1 MRAYTEMLVRTCH
14 RRGAHC
20 IGGMSAFIPNRKQP
34 EVTKKA
40 LAAITVGKRREVGDG
55 CDGTWVAHP
64 DLVEVVRGGKSG
76 VAVAVA
82 VAASASLALH
92 HRSHLTPNQTVF
104 QERLQGAPHQKHRLR
119 EDVSVTV
126 AQLTNTSGLAGAV
139 TSAGVRTNV
148 HASLAYIECWLRGL
162 GAVGLNNK
170 MEDAATAE
178 ISRAQLWQWIRTGAI
193 VSDTGKPMDAATYRR
208 IANEELRK
216 AGGAGKGRFGEAK
229 KILDDLV
236 LAQQFP
242 EFLTLPAYAIQDK
255 PSSRM

>member
-1 MRAYTEMLVRTCH
+1 MLQSRRLPDRGNVGMDAPFMRAYTELLVRTCH

-20 IGGMSAFIPNRKQP
+20 IGGMSAFIPNRREP

-64 DLVEVVRGGKSG
+64 DLVEVVRG
-76 VAVAVA
+76 
-82 VAASASLALH
+82 
-92 HRSHLTPNQTVF
+92 VF

-126 AQLTNTSGLAGAV
+126 AQLINTSGLAGSV

-148 HASLAYIECWLRGL
+148 HASLAYIECWLRGV

-193 VSDTGKPMDAATYRR
+193 VSDTGKAMDATTYQR
-208 IANEELRK
+208 IAAEELRK

-236 LAQQFP
+236 LSNKFP

-255 PSSRM
+255 PASRM